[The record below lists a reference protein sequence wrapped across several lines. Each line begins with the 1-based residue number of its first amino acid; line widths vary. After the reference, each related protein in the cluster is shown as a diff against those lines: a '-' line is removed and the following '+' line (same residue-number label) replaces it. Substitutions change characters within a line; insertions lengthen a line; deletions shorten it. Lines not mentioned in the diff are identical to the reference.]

1 MKLSPS
7 LANVEGSSVHFTSK
21 PQLYQP
27 KVSSTSESSPYYLED
42 EQPKTSLKTLKL
54 INTFLEQQKENLKD
68 LNIVK
73 FATDILK
80 FKVSKFVELKDFLK
94 YKTSRWEKILS
105 KKKNKLTELLS
116 NNEIL
121 DLNTLKNFKEA
132 RIEDLVDLIK
142 LKKLKLEELIALNE
156 LLDLKESKI
165 QEVKNLIDFKKS
177 KIEELFA
184 RPSVF
189 VYPEEEV
196 VVPEYVSLSPS
207 NYELGPEITHADN
220 VAYEGRAT
228 SSQIRFLFP

>member
-1 MKLSPS
+1 M
-7 LANVEGSSVHFTSK
+7 
-21 PQLYQP
+21 
-27 KVSSTSESSPYYLED
+27 
-42 EQPKTSLKTLKL
+42 
-54 INTFLEQQKENLKD
+54 
-68 LNIVK
+68 
-73 FATDILK
+73 
-80 FKVSKFVELKDFLK
+80 KDFLK